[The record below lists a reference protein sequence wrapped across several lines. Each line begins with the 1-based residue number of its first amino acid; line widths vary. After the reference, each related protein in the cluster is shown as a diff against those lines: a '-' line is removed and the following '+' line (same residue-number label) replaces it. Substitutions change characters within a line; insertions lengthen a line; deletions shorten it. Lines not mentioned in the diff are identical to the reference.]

1 MGLERLEYREL
12 LVADLDTLGDWSKHV
27 ADEVCLAENVPTA
40 ALADSNV
47 LHQPI
52 VSGEGEGGLTALDNY
67 VTAADASYSFNILST
82 TAGPGVT
89 IYDVGMT
96 SQTWRSPAETTW
108 TQWKHR
114 MTILVPSVVTS
125 STSLMIVGG
134 GGHNGTGGFG
144 DSALTSSELFA
155 AASLAISTGSVVAG
169 VTNVPYQPL
178 RFAGESTGRSED
190 AIIAKTYSQ
199 FLVGGDDNWPA
210 LLPMVKSVVRA
221 MDTVQTVA
229 QQEHSVSVD
238 GFVIS
243 GASKRGWTTWLT
255 AAADSRVRAIV
266 PMVINVLNMDQQ
278 MAHHRQVYQGVTS
291 AIVGGYSSAVQ
302 DYVNEGVFDHLT
314 SARGQELLTIVDP
327 YEYRDRLTMPKLMIN
342 ATGDEFFVP
351 DSDQFF
357 ISDLQGPTYL
367 RYLPNRGHS
376 LGPEAVTTL
385 SQFYRAMI
393 AGVSLPRFSW
403 SAQPGAAIQVT
414 TVDAPTTVKL
424 WQATNPQHRD
434 FRQGIANVN
443 WTSTSLAPSALNSYI
458 GQVSAPTSGHTA
470 YFVELTYDFMGESMQ
485 LTTQVNVRS
494 AQAAN
499 QPPVVKQP
507 LGTINVQEDAPVVN
521 IDLGQYFDD
530 PDLISAADQ
539 LTYLLISNSGPG
551 VVTPV
556 INESL
561 LSLTLLLD
569 ANGPAQ
575 VVVQARDLA
584 GETVEN
590 TLTLQAAAIN
600 DPPEFD
606 AGDDVQVAKNSGTYS
621 QPWATNIAAA
631 AGLLADPQRAL
642 DELSQTVEFVI
653 FVNRPELFDVPP
665 EVSSSGMLSFT
676 PAVDAVGTAV
686 VTVRSVD
693 NGPSGSPH
701 DNDSVPAT
709 LTITIQPTNNPPVAL
724 DDQFETDENSVLT
737 VAGPGLLENDTDPDL
752 PGDLLS
758 VIPGVR
764 QSSLKARVEVQEDG
778 SFTYEPADVEVI
790 DSLLVGETLQ
800 DTFTYVLRDQS
811 NDQSDVATVV
821 ILVSGVNDPPVAVD
835 DHMSVMTNFAT
846 THDLLANDHDVDSQ
860 LDPASIVITR
870 LPSAGTAEVTSEG
883 LLRYTPAPGF
893 VGTDSLSYTVRDA
906 QGLLSNEAM
915 VTLEIITSPWQNQSQ
930 NVDVNGNGR
939 VTAMDALEIIN
950 YLNSGQPTRLS
961 ESNLIPPPH
970 LDVNG
975 DGRVTALDALLVI
988 NHLNNRGEGEAA
1000 QTQPTSLASPDDWLV
1015 LISQEVTKRRRGWL

>member
-1 MGLERLEYREL
+1 
-12 LVADLDTLGDWSKHV
+12 
-27 ADEVCLAENVPTA
+27 
-40 ALADSNV
+40 
-47 LHQPI
+47 
-52 VSGEGEGGLTALDNY
+52 
-67 VTAADASYSFNILST
+67 
-82 TAGPGVT
+82 
-89 IYDVGMT
+89 
-96 SQTWRSPAETTW
+96 
-108 TQWKHR
+108 
-114 MTILVPSVVTS
+114 
-125 STSLMIVGG
+125 
-134 GGHNGTGGFG
+134 
-144 DSALTSSELFA
+144 
-155 AASLAISTGSVVAG
+155 
-169 VTNVPYQPL
+169 
-178 RFAGESTGRSED
+178 
-190 AIIAKTYSQ
+190 
-199 FLVGGDDNWPA
+199 
-210 LLPMVKSVVRA
+210 
-221 MDTVQTVA
+221 
-229 QQEHSVSVD
+229 
-238 GFVIS
+238 
-243 GASKRGWTTWLT
+243 
-255 AAADSRVRAIV
+255 
-266 PMVINVLNMDQQ
+266 
-278 MAHHRQVYQGVTS
+278 
-291 AIVGGYSSAVQ
+291 
-302 DYVNEGVFDHLT
+302 
-314 SARGQELLTIVDP
+314 
-327 YEYRDRLTMPKLMIN
+327 
-342 ATGDEFFVP
+342 
-351 DSDQFF
+351 
-357 ISDLQGPTYL
+357 
-367 RYLPNRGHS
+367 
-376 LGPEAVTTL
+376 
-385 SQFYRAMI
+385 
-393 AGVSLPRFSW
+393 
-403 SAQPGAAIQVT
+403 
-414 TVDAPTTVKL
+414 
-424 WQATNPQHRD
+424 
-434 FRQGIANVN
+434 
-443 WTSTSLAPSALNSYI
+443 
-458 GQVSAPTSGHTA
+458 
-470 YFVELTYDFMGESMQ
+470 
-485 LTTQVNVRS
+485 
-494 AQAAN
+494 
-499 QPPVVKQP
+499 
-507 LGTINVQEDAPVVN
+507 
-521 IDLGQYFDD
+521 
-530 PDLISAADQ
+530 
-539 LTYLLISNSGPG
+539 
-551 VVTPV
+551 
-556 INESL
+556 
-561 LSLTLLLD
+561 
-569 ANGPAQ
+569 
-575 VVVQARDLA
+575 
-584 GETVEN
+584 
-590 TLTLQAAAIN
+590 LQAAAIN